1 MSASTSTSTSNSSTS
16 PLYRDLLTNLGP
28 ITPSTWSRWEELLP
42 KVVAGLSGQPAVEFY
57 LDGTI
62 PREDY
67 RLGTIATVL
76 ADADKCKVFERWRK
90 ITDALKLAII
100 NYGGDDAA
108 ARVEDFDAKLGDA
121 PGLWTLLKG
130 WYSTT
135 ETGAERAVL
144 LAELLSAR
152 WDEKEQPATFLAR
165 LKNLQNQLNSA
176 YKHDATLSLTPTNK
190 HVIADMN
197 AAISDFLLRDLVL
210 TFLPSSY
217 AETILPSVSRSTTFD
232 ELKSLLQNLYHTRVS
247 REQIQGIALEAAR
260 RVSPAPA
267 SSPTPTSSP
276 TTASQPNHRDRRGGD
291 RPARGMKKGRNKLPA
306 TKYAGFERWR
316 GGTFKDRDG
325 VVRFK
330 VPNGTCFACFGEGHM
345 ARECPESDPAKRRV
359 SELAKCSI
367 TVPYSEASALFL
379 VDLNDGGETPDA
391 AVLAVYRALAH
402 PSSSPQAEEPK
413 GRFVTLL
420 DEVEPKLRAFRFST
434 LEDDF
439 SPPYAFATS
448 TTSDYIIDSGAT
460 RHFSTSR
467 DHLHD
472 FVPYTTAR
480 PVGGAFGSA
489 GSAIGEGTLVL
500 RLPHGPVSFANVML
514 VPELGVNLLSMTR
527 MMMAGVRFSN
537 SRTELTI
544 TDEEGQV
551 TCPKAD

>member
-1 MSASTSTSTSNSSTS
+1 MLISK
-16 PLYRDLLTNLGP
+16 
-28 ITPSTWSRWEELLP
+28 W
-42 KVVAGLSGQPAVEFY
+42 PAVEFY

-108 ARVEDFDAKLGDA
+108 ARVEDFNAKLGDA

-210 TFLPSSY
+210 TFLPSSH
-217 AETILPSVSRSTTFD
+217 AETILPSVSCSTTFD
-232 ELKSLLQNLYHTRVS
+232 ELNS
-247 REQIQGIALEAAR
+247 RFITY
-260 RVSPAPA
+260 S
-267 SSPTPTSSP
+267 TSSP

-316 GGTFKDRDG
+316 GGTLKDRDG

-330 VPNGTCFACFGEGHM
+330 VPNGTCFACFRKGHM

-367 TVPYSEASALFL
+367 TVPYSEASALFP
-379 VDLNDGGETPDA
+379 VDLNNGGETPDA

-402 PSSSPQAEEPK
+402 PSSSSQAEEPK

-439 SPPYAFATS
+439 SPPSAFATS

-480 PVGGAFGSA
+480 PV
-489 GSAIGEGTLVL
+489 
-500 RLPHGPVSFANVML
+500 
-514 VPELGVNLLSMTR
+514 
-527 MMMAGVRFSN
+527 
-537 SRTELTI
+537 
-544 TDEEGQV
+544 
-551 TCPKAD
+551 

>member
-1 MSASTSTSTSNSSTS
+1 MSASTNTTTSNSSTS
-16 PLYRDLLTNLGP
+16 SLYRDLLTNLGP
-28 ITPSTWSRWEELLP
+28 IRPSKWSRWEELLP

-67 RLGTIATVL
+67 RLDTIATVL
-76 ADADKCKVFERWRK
+76 ADADKCKIFERWRK

-190 HVIADMN
+190 HVIADLN

-217 AETILPSVSRSTTFD
+217 AGTILPSVSRSTTLD

-247 REQIQGIALEAAR
+247 REQIQGIALKAAR
-260 RVSPAPA
+260 RVSPAPPA
-267 SSPTPTSSP
+267 SSPTPPSSSSTVP
-276 TTASQPNHRDRRGGD
+276 QPNHRDKRGGD
-291 RPARGMKKGRNKLPA
+291 RPARGMKKGNKKLPA
-306 TKYAGFERWR
+306 SKYAGFERWR

-345 ARECPESDPAKRRV
+345 ARECPESHAARRRV
-359 SELAKCSI
+359 LELAKCGI
-367 TVPYSEASALFL
+367 TVPHSEASALFL

-402 PSSSPQAEEPK
+402 PPPSPPADEPK

-420 DEVEPKLRAFRFST
+420 DQVEPKLRAFRFST

-439 SPPYAFATS
+439 SPSSAFAT
-448 TTSDYIIDSGAT
+448 
-460 RHFSTSR
+460 
-467 DHLHD
+467 
-472 FVPYTTAR
+472 
-480 PVGGAFGSA
+480 
-489 GSAIGEGTLVL
+489 
-500 RLPHGPVSFANVML
+500 
-514 VPELGVNLLSMTR
+514 
-527 MMMAGVRFSN
+527 
-537 SRTELTI
+537 
-544 TDEEGQV
+544 
-551 TCPKAD
+551 